1 MAVVLNIILG
11 VIAGAG
17 VAFLGNMIKTPG
29 TELKKMLTLAV
40 GIILGGLGSVAG
52 DQLLNYGPTFLD
64 SNFVP
69 AIVGG
74 VVLAFVGVY
83 AGKKWLHLGIA

>member
-1 MAVVLNIILG
+1 MAIVLNIILG
-11 VIAGAG
+11 VIVGAG
-17 VAFLGNMIKTPG
+17 VAYLGNMVNKPG
-29 TELKKMLTLAV
+29 TELKKIITLVIGVA
-40 GIILGGLGSVAG
+40 LGGLGSVAG
-52 DQLLNYGPTFLD
+52 DQLLDYGPTFLN

-74 VVLAFVGVY
+74 IVLAFVGVY